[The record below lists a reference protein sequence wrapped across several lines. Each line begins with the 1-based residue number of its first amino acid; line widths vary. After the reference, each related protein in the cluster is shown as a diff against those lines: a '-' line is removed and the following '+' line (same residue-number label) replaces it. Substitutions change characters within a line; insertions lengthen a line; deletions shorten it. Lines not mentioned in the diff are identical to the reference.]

1 MPRGGG
7 HKADGYSP
15 YKHSNGRELKILK
28 SSKSS
33 NGYHR
38 VVEQHKGKFY
48 PKISIET
55 GNGKKKQ
62 KVFGTASPTA
72 REAAIKL
79 AIYEDEP
86 YELPVAPP
94 RGPPSEKKVEEAK
107 WRRLEKLQAE
117 ARTLLGIESEED
129 EPPLPQLVRAP
140 DGELMVCVDAVEGA
154 AAGAPTVAFSPL

>member
-94 RGPPSEKKVEEAK
+94 RGPPSEYGEEGRGGQVAAS
-107 WRRLEKLQAE
+107 REASSGGAE
-117 ARTLLGIESEED
+117 AAGHRVGGR
-129 EPPLPQLVRAP
+129 RAAP
-140 DGELMVCVDAVEGA
+140 A
-154 AAGAPTVAFSPL
+154 AAGEGS